1 MPKIKVVGKLP
12 KDYYSKINTK
22 MRSKNNL
29 GGSFYDNFKIQ
40 LKNNNRH
47 IINHKI
53 LKELKFKNYNIKNDI

>member
-12 KDYYSKINTK
+12 NDYYSKINAK
-22 MRSKNNL
+22 MRNKNNFK
-29 GGSFYDNFKIQ
+29 GTFYDNFKIQ

-53 LKELKFKNYNIKNDI
+53 LRDLKFKNYNIKNDI